1 MVVEWVER
9 GIKTV
14 ANLEALL
21 AGLFTVTLVLPAAE
35 KMVASQ
41 AVQYASWKLTH
52 LNITVVTSIE
62 IAAT

>member
-1 MVVEWVER
+1 MEWAER
-9 GIKTV
+9 GNKTV
-14 ANLEALL
+14 ENLEALL
-21 AGLFTVTLVLPAAE
+21 AVLFTVTLVLSAAE

-62 IAAT
+62 VAVT